1 MREFWKKTI
10 QVLLYGGLEKEQYN
24 PTLLLAYRIA
34 EVFQTSVEELYCLRE
49 KALWCCQ
56 HTNKI
61 IFMGAILLFGML
73 AFVNFRIRNNPFLI
87 HVCACMFM
95 AFYLGVGILAA
106 IGEGSIQER
115 TGSGN
120 TKIK

>member
-1 MREFWKKTI
+1 MEVWKKNSI
-10 QVLLYGGLEKEQYN
+10 RESLLRS
-24 PTLLLAYRIA
+24 TRR
-34 EVFQTSVEELYCLRE
+34 TE

-115 TGSGN
+115 TGLGN

>member
-1 MREFWKKTI
+1 
-10 QVLLYGGLEKEQYN
+10 
-24 PTLLLAYRIA
+24 
-34 EVFQTSVEELYCLRE
+34 
-49 KALWCCQ
+49 
-56 HTNKI
+56 
-61 IFMGAILLFGML
+61 MGAILLFGML
-73 AFVNFRIRNNPFLI
+73 AFVNFRIRNNPFLS

>member
-1 MREFWKKTI
+1 
-10 QVLLYGGLEKEQYN
+10 
-24 PTLLLAYRIA
+24 
-34 EVFQTSVEELYCLRE
+34 
-49 KALWCCQ
+49 
-56 HTNKI
+56 
-61 IFMGAILLFGML
+61 MGAILLFGML

-120 TKIK
+120 TKLNEELAASQEKLQAALVAAEKASRAKPHFK

>member
-1 MREFWKKTI
+1 MEVWKKNSI
-10 QVLLYGGLEKEQYN
+10 RESLLRSTKR
-24 PTLLLAYRIA
+24 T
-34 EVFQTSVEELYCLRE
+34 E

-73 AFVNFRIRNNPFLI
+73 AFVNFRIRNNSFLV

>member
-10 QVLLYGGLEKEQYN
+10 QVLLYGGLEKEQYK
-24 PTLLLAYRIA
+24 RISA
-34 EVFQTSVEELYCLRE
+34 EINEANRKSIVVLST
-49 KALWCCQ
+49 

>member
-1 MREFWKKTI
+1 MEVWKKNSI
-10 QVLLYGGLEKEQYN
+10 RESLLRS
-24 PTLLLAYRIA
+24 TRR
-34 EVFQTSVEELYCLRE
+34 TE

-73 AFVNFRIRNNPFLI
+73 AFVNFRIRNNPFLV

>member
-1 MREFWKKTI
+1 MEVWKKNSI
-10 QVLLYGGLEKEQYN
+10 RESLLRS
-24 PTLLLAYRIA
+24 TRR
-34 EVFQTSVEELYCLRE
+34 TE

-73 AFVNFRIRNNPFLI
+73 AFVNFRIRNNPFLV

-95 AFYLGVGILAA
+95 AFYLGWVFLQPSEKEAFRNGRVQEIQKLNEELAA
-106 IGEGSIQER
+106 SQENYR
-115 TGSGN
+115 LL
-120 TKIK
+120 

>member
-1 MREFWKKTI
+1 MEVWKKNSI
-10 QVLLYGGLEKEQYN
+10 RESLLRS
-24 PTLLLAYRIA
+24 TRR
-34 EVFQTSVEELYCLRE
+34 TE

>member
-1 MREFWKKTI
+1 MEVWKKNSI
-10 QVLLYGGLEKEQYN
+10 RESLLRS
-24 PTLLLAYRIA
+24 TRR
-34 EVFQTSVEELYCLRE
+34 TE
-49 KALWCCQ
+49 KALWCCE

-95 AFYLGVGILAA
+95 TFYLGVGILAA